1 MTVLMTILQS
11 TLGQSTVEGSF
22 LQYGVVGALALI
34 LGYFAWT
41 QYNRLVTKND
51 NLEKKIDA
59 LQEEMM
65 SLIVEQKDQ
74 LVDLVKANTEALRD
88 LQKLVLEYVIR
99 GK

>member
-1 MTVLMTILQS
+1 MIHLQS

-22 LQYGVVGALALI
+22 LQYGVVGVLALI
-34 LGYFAWT
+34 LGYFAWN
-41 QYNRLVTKND
+41 QYNRLVIKND

-74 LVDLVKANTEALRD
+74 LVDLVRANTEALRD

-99 GK
+99 GNQH

>member
-1 MTVLMTILQS
+1 MTILQALIS
-11 TLGQSTVEGSF
+11 ENTVQNSF
-22 LQYGVVGALALI
+22 LEYGVVGILALI
-34 LGYFAWT
+34 LGYFAWN
-41 QYNRLVTKND
+41 QYNRLVVKND
-51 NLEKKIDA
+51 ALEQKVDA

-99 GK
+99 NK